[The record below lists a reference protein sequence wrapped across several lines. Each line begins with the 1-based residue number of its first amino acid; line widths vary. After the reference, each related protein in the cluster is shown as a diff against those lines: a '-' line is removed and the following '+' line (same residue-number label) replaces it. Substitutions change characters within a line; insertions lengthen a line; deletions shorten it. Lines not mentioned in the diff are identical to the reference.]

1 LPTDKP
7 IIGVS
12 WTLVYEV
19 YFYAIFAG
27 ALFLR
32 AQLGTILIATTAIGL
47 MLAIGNLMAEKHAFL
62 SDPIVLEFCF
72 GMFLAY
78 AFSHYQLPVSVVHFG
93 WLLGF
98 AMLCLAPLYVT
109 HDTTNGLPSSVRW
122 AAWGFPATI
131 VVVSFL
137 GFARV
142 LSTTLPEWVVT

>member
-1 LPTDKP
+1 M
-7 IIGVS
+7 
-12 WTLVYEV
+12 YEV